1 MEADPVTEQPVK
13 GKEEVEDKEVEKEK
27 EEGTDLTVAKV
38 RLALDI
44 ILHFG
49 FVVVGF

>member
-13 GKEEVEDKEVEKEK
+13 GKEVEDKEVEKEK